1 MPDYFTLEE
10 FRELPQ
16 MGDSDKYTDARVDA
30 VAAALT
36 SIIERK
42 VGTSFVSRT
51 YTKALPLVN
60 GDVVYST
67 PYILE
72 TTSVSD
78 DTSAL
83 SDPCGWGTAHN
94 VTVTYEA
101 GYSAEP
107 PADIK
112 EALMWAVRDRLLA
125 TSSTAG
131 IDARRTSLVTEQ
143 GTVNYVLAGADNPTG
158 YPDLDAAILGWHK
171 HLFGLGFA

>member
-1 MPDYFTLEE
+1 MPDYFTLAE
-10 FRELPQ
+10 FRDLPQ
-16 MGDSDKYTDARVDA
+16 VGDSDKFPDSRVEA
-30 VAAALT
+30 VAASLT

-51 YTKALPLVN
+51 YTKVLPEVN
-60 GDVVYST
+60 GEVVFST
-67 PYILE
+67 PYVLE
-72 TTSVSD
+72 TTSVVD
-78 DTSAL
+78 DGDVFS
-83 SDPCGWGTAHN
+83 GTHN
-94 VTVTYEA
+94 VTVTYRA
-101 GYSAEP
+101 GYSEEA

-131 IDARRTSLVTEQ
+131 IDARRTSLITEQ
-143 GTVNYVLAGADNPTG
+143 GTVNYVVAGADNPTG

>member
-1 MPDYFTLEE
+1 MPDYFTLDE
-10 FRELPQ
+10 FRDLPQ
-16 MGDSDKYTDARVDA
+16 MGDSDKYTDARIDA
-30 VAAALT
+30 VAASLT
-36 SIIERK
+36 SIIERE

-51 YTKALPLVN
+51 YTKVLSEIN
-60 GDVVYST
+60 GDVVFTT
-67 PYILE
+67 PYVLE
-72 TTSVSD
+72 TTSVGD
-78 DTSAL
+78 ASAGA
-83 SDPCGWGTAHN
+83 SWPFCGAARD
-94 VTVTYEA
+94 VTVTYRA
-101 GYSAEP
+101 GYSDDP

-131 IDARRTSLVTEQ
+131 IDARRTSLITEQ